1 MVRVGGA
8 VSDLHAADARYHVDC
23 RTKFMLSRSTTA
35 ARKATQPAQ
44 GDASMSDEGL
54 EAIINI
60 LKSDKTHI
68 WNAVDLHNLYLENG
82 GHVLSRR
89 MLVCRLSERFGKD
102 LLFFSSPGISTIIA
116 FHCEAETTL
125 RIIADPEEDAM
136 DTAVTMVKNQ
146 ICHEA
151 KQLDLEKEVYS
162 TSLDYANASRYV
174 CSTVLELLGKLS
186 PKLSNSLPSLL
197 IGKIITSVLTNHA
210 TPLQIGLGVF
220 LRDSKNAVMTMSAFR
235 VTCTYDELLRFK
247 RSAATSAARNSE
259 LTSISKA
266 SDGLVQ
272 CVVDNFDADISS
284 QNGKIS
290 THSLA
295 MLITQPDTE
304 CEDLEQAIPRLKR
317 TMMTK
322 EINYEFD
329 VIRYNGPSKPA
340 IPPHFLKKQVP
351 SLKSL
356 SHTAVANQ
364 KAKRDVISFLKEVT
378 SGEGCPEFHGYNTRS
393 CREQGKPLH
402 PKTKASYL
410 PLIDMKPA
418 HPDTIMT
425 AMTKAQTISQEI
437 GQNFTLFTADQQLYK
452 IAVQIKCAYPS
463 LFSNLI
469 PRLGGMHMLKSF
481 IGAVGTLM
489 AGSGLA
495 EILEVVFGGVE
506 KMLNGKKF
514 PMNMRALRLLTEDL
528 LREIVNQD
536 NVSSYDD
543 LLTVLEDLATRS
555 RTAKLWIDCH
565 LEECTSV
572 SSN

>member
-1 MVRVGGA
+1 MQHHFKLDW
-8 VSDLHAADARYHVDC
+8 VSFYEI
-23 RTKFMLSRSTTA
+23 
-35 ARKATQPAQ
+35 Q
-44 GDASMSDEGL
+44 
-54 EAIINI
+54 
-60 LKSDKTHI
+60 
-68 WNAVDLHNLYLENG
+68 
-82 GHVLSRR
+82 
-89 MLVCRLSERFGKD
+89 
-102 LLFFSSPGISTIIA
+102 
-116 FHCEAETTL
+116 
-125 RIIADPEEDAM
+125 
-136 DTAVTMVKNQ
+136 
-146 ICHEA
+146 
-151 KQLDLEKEVYS
+151 
-162 TSLDYANASRYV
+162 
-174 CSTVLELLGKLS
+174 
-186 PKLSNSLPSLL
+186 
-197 IGKIITSVLTNHA
+197 
-210 TPLQIGLGVF
+210 
-220 LRDSKNAVMTMSAFR
+220 KNAVMTMSAFR

-304 CEDLEQAIPRLKR
+304 CEDLEQAIPRLKK

-340 IPPHFLKKQVP
+340 IPSHFLKKQVP

-364 KAKRDVISFLKEVT
+364 KAKRDVISFLKDVT
-378 SGEGCPEFHGYNTRS
+378 SGEGCSEFHGYNTRS

-452 IAVQIKCAYPS
+452 IAV
-463 LFSNLI
+463 
-469 PRLGGMHMLKSF
+469 
-481 IGAVGTLM
+481 
-489 AGSGLA
+489 
-495 EILEVVFGGVE
+495 
-506 KMLNGKKF
+506 
-514 PMNMRALRLLTEDL
+514 
-528 LREIVNQD
+528 
-536 NVSSYDD
+536 
-543 LLTVLEDLATRS
+543 
-555 RTAKLWIDCH
+555 
-565 LEECTSV
+565 
-572 SSN
+572 